1 MTELSGGCFCRK
13 VTYTCDGMGPIGH
26 CHCRTCQ
33 KTHSAA
39 FASTARTALSEFKW
53 SRGAD
58 VVTFIE
64 SSPGKK
70 RWFCP
75 KCGTHMMAER
85 AGVEH
90 AVLRVGSLDGPLP
103 ADSVVHIWTSHKA
116 EFFDFEDG
124 LPQFPE
130 FPPQA

>member
-1 MTELSGGCFCRK
+1 MGELSGGCFCGE
-13 VTYTCDGMGPIGH
+13 VTYTCDGIGPIGH

-39 FASTARTALSEFKW
+39 FTSTARTPAAGFKW
-53 SRGAD
+53 TKGAD

-75 KCGTHMMAER
+75 KCGTHMVAER
-85 AGVEH
+85 EGVAH
-90 AVLRVGSLDGPLP
+90 MILRVASLNSPLP
-103 ADSVVHIWTSHKA
+103 TSSVVHIWTSHKA
-116 EFFDFEDG
+116 EYFDFEDG